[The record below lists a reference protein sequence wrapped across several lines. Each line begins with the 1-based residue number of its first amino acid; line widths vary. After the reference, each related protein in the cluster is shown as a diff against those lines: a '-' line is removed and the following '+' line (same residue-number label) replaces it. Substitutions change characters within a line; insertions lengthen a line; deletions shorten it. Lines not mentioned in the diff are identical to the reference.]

1 MTIKEIV
8 KKYSN
13 KLDRLDLDLILAHS
27 LGKTR
32 EFILTYPEI
41 AITKN
46 QETIINKN
54 IKRRISNEPIAYITG
69 HKEFY
74 GLDFLVNASTLVPR
88 PETELLIELVLSEI
102 SNFKFQIS
110 NYCIVD
116 VGTGSGCI
124 ITAIANS
131 MKHGAW
137 SMEQKKSTQCY
148 ATDINEEALKVAKKN
163 AKLHGVEK
171 KIKFLH
177 GNLLSSFFAEL
188 NKLKAKKLM
197 PEKLILVANLPYLSK
212 EIYQS
217 APVDVKKYEPK
228 TALFSSE
235 NGLAHYRELLEQI
248 NQNFAPCSM
257 LHVSCFLEISPEQK
271 LPLTKLVKTI
281 FSAAKIE
288 FKKDLA
294 GKWRVC
300 AIEISPN

>member
-1 MTIKEIV
+1 MQTLSEIR
-8 KKYSN
+8 KKYRQ
-13 KLDRLDLDLILAHS
+13 KIDLFDLEILIAHE
-27 LGKTR
+27 LGKSR
-32 EFILTYPEI
+32 EFILTHPDYEI
-41 AITKN
+41 PTLQIKN
-46 QETIINKN
+46 LKFKIS
-54 IKRRISNEPIAYITG
+54 RRVKGEPIAYIIG

-74 GLDFLVNASTLVPR
+74 GLDFIVNANTLVPR
-88 PETELLIELVLSEI
+88 PETEMLVDSIINNQKSINNQDVRIIDVGTGSGNIII
-102 SNFKFQIS
+102 SIAKNVENFKFQIS
-110 NYCIVD
+110 NFKFYGI
-116 VGTGSGCI
+116 
-124 ITAIANS
+124 
-131 MKHGAW
+131 
-137 SMEQKKSTQCY
+137 
-148 ATDINEEALKVAKKN
+148 DISAEALKVAKKN

>member
-1 MTIKEIV
+1 MIRRRV
-8 KKYSN
+8 K
-13 KLDRLDLDLILAHS
+13 
-27 LGKTR
+27 G
-32 EFILTYPEI
+32 
-41 AITKN
+41 
-46 QETIINKN
+46 
-54 IKRRISNEPIAYITG
+54 EPIAYITG

-102 SNFKFQIS
+102 SNFKFPCLPDRQEFS

-131 MKHGAW
+131 MEHGTW
-137 SMEQKKSTQCY
+137 SMEQKKSTQYY
-148 ATDINEEALKVAKKN
+148 ATDTSEEALKVARKN
-163 AKLHGVEK
+163 AKNHGVEK

-212 EIYQS
+212 EIYRS

-235 NGLAHYRELLEQI
+235 NGLAHYRKLLEQI
-248 NQNFAPCSM
+248 KNNSAQCSM
-257 LHVSCFLEISPEQK
+257 FHVLCFLEISPEQK
-271 LPLTKLVKTI
+271 KLIIPVIRNI
-281 FSAAKIE
+281 FPEARIE
-288 FKKDLA
+288 FQKDLA

-300 AIEISPN
+300 KIEI